1 MNWTQLE
8 LDALQGG
15 RLCGYIIT
23 FGVSAS
29 FTSSKPTCG
38 SLYKCNQVEHK
49 FLKTLPKFFLPYCLG
64 LDHHSSPSVLP
75 DSNAGSG
82 KFNPG
87 QYDGELHQHLP
98 AGGHAGTVEGTKDVC
113 ATSLHTFSAA
123 LNTFTFPLLAL
134 FLHQGVSLTAQRA
147 AIVVGVEL
155 PAYDI
160 TKKHLI
166 LSGYMGDTVYTHF
179 L

>member
-1 MNWTQLE
+1 MHTFVFTTPPDIVLMKLE
-8 LDALQGG
+8 LQSMCG
-15 RLCGYIIT
+15 RDYRHTQICC
-23 FGVSAS
+23 
-29 FTSSKPTCG
+29 SS
-38 SLYKCNQVEHK
+38 SL
-49 FLKTLPKFFLPYCLG
+49 T
-64 LDHHSSPSVLP
+64 
-75 DSNAGSG
+75 
-82 KFNPG
+82 
-87 QYDGELHQHLP
+87 
-98 AGGHAGTVEGTKDVC
+98 
-113 ATSLHTFSAA
+113 
-123 LNTFTFPLLAL
+123 L

>member
-1 MNWTQLE
+1 M
-8 LDALQGG
+8 
-15 RLCGYIIT
+15 
-23 FGVSAS
+23 SAS
-29 FTSSKPTCG
+29 FTSSKPTSG
-38 SLYKCNQVEHK
+38 SLCKCHQVEHK
-49 FLKTLPKFFLPYCLG
+49 FLETRTDDVGKIPTEAALRYCLG
-64 LDHHSSPSVLP
+64 FGHHSSPPVLP
-75 DSNAGSG
+75 DPNAGSG
-82 KFNPG
+82 KCNPG

-98 AGGHAGTVEGTKDVC
+98 AGGHTGTVEGTEG
-113 ATSLHTFSAA
+113 SLHHLSGQRTSGAV
-123 LNTFTFPLLAL
+123 NTFTFPLLAL